1 MTPTTIE
8 LPDELHARVQELA
21 QASDRPIEAVLTE
34 AIERYLEWDRWLR
47 AEVEKGRRSADA
59 GPLIPAEEVW
69 ADFLRRGLVTPEALA
84 AADAELAGDGARESA

>member
-1 MTPTTIE
+1 MTPVTIE
-8 LPDELHARVQELA
+8 LPDEAHVRVQELA
-21 QASDRPIEAVLTE
+21 RASDRPIAAVLTE

-47 AEVEKGRRSADA
+47 AEVDKGRRSAET

-84 AADAELAGDGARESA
+84 AADAEAAHDGAGGPA